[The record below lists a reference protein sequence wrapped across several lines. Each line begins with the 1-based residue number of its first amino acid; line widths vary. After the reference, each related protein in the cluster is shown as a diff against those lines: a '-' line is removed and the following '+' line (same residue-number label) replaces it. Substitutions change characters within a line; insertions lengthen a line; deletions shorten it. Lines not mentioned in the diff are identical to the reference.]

1 MRRDDTVE
9 LVDNEQIDTEPHFD
23 SMVDIEI
30 EDDIDKAFN
39 EYKTDNVKEENNGG
53 FFLTTI
59 LVFFIIFF
67 SSVTFYYENFNIS
80 VPFFILFLV
89 FIILSIITSIT
100 VYIVKNLKDTFFP
113 FLTVF
118 TYFGFVEFFNIVLL
132 HSFLLCSL
140 LIWTVIGGILIGF
153 RFSKNPQN
161 ATKSVIVATIS

>member
-1 MRRDDTVE
+1 MRCDDTVE

-23 SMVDIEI
+23 SMVDIDF

-53 FFLTTI
+53 FFLTAI
-59 LVFFIIFF
+59 FVFFIIIF
-67 SSVTFYYENFNIS
+67 SFVTFYYENFNIS
-80 VPFFILFLV
+80 VPFSILFLV

-100 VYIVKNLKDTFFP
+100 VYIVKKLKDRFFP
-113 FLTVF
+113 FLPVF
-118 TYFGFVEFFNIVLL
+118 MYLGFVEFFNIVLL

-140 LIWTVIGGILIGF
+140 LVWTVIGGTLIGF

-161 ATKSVIVATIS
+161 AAKSVTVATIS

>member
-23 SMVDIEI
+23 SMVDIDFE
-30 EDDIDKAFN
+30 EDIDKAFN

-53 FFLTTI
+53 FFLTAI
-59 LVFFIIFF
+59 FVFFIIIF
-67 SSVTFYYENFNIS
+67 SFVTFYYENFNIS
-80 VPFFILFLV
+80 VPFSILFLV

-100 VYIVKNLKDTFFP
+100 VYIVKKLKDRFFP
-113 FLTVF
+113 FLPVF
-118 TYFGFVEFFNIVLL
+118 MYLGFVEFFNIVLL

-140 LIWTVIGGILIGF
+140 LVWTVIGGTLIGF

-161 ATKSVIVATIS
+161 AAKSVTVATIS